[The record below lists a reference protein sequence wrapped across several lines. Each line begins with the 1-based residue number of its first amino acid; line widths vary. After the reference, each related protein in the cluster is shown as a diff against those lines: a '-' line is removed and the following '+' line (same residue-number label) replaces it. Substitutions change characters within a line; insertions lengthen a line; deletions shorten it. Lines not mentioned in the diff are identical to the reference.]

1 MLHRAVASI
10 RDTAPIAGAVDQP
23 EVAVFFEASS
33 DMAPALLLRALSI
46 AWGVST
52 DQIEV
57 HNIWSEYELIDQS
70 SAAVDT
76 GDARLFENGYSDG
89 PLYCD
94 PGRTLLMVRPVML
107 ERLLLAQAAAS
118 LLACAS
124 AARRAVM
131 RATYR
136 GLVTDNRP
144 SRRLS

>member
-10 RDTAPIAGAVDQP
+10 RDTAPIAGAVYQP

-46 AWGVST
+46 AWGVSV
-52 DQIEV
+52 DQIEIY
-57 HNIWSEYELIDQS
+57 NIWSEYELIDQAC
-70 SAAVDT
+70 AAADT

-94 PGRTLLMVRPVML
+94 PGRTLFLVRPAML

-124 AARRAVM
+124 AARRAVLSASF
-131 RATYR
+131 RTRVAAQQIT
-136 GLVTDNRP
+136 
-144 SRRLS
+144 RRLS